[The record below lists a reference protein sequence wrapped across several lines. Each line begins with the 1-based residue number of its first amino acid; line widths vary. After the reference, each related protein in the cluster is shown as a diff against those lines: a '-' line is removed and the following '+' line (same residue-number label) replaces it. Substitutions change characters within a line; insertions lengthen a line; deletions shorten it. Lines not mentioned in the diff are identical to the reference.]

1 MAEKRTSLLLL
12 LAVLLTH
19 RVATEISGPECC
31 NAWNN
36 DGWRRFSELPS
47 KEVPQRKPTE
57 CRNTVVPLSL
67 GGRYSRVRRAADTRL
82 TWTPGGSNNHL
93 GVSFC
98 RDAQHNDCYMLDAL
112 GVGAG
117 RLGFWWRKHG
127 FEETGLLSWVPGR
140 PSENVPETMVQTE
153 GRMEEG
159 AWPDNGGQDIQVNLE
174 RTGGPSLRVWLTGAE
189 GSAVDMPL
197 PDDVPYFAV
206 TPHVPVGAINTA
218 TAAIVKTQKA
228 KLYPDKSINPLL
240 MRGENLLQKP
250 GNRIIVT
257 WKPDDSGARLG
268 FAMCHDEQQNSC
280 FVLLLFGFNGR
291 LGYAFKRHSFQE
303 LGAAGWVAGRVDR
316 VPSSVVH
323 SDTSVNSWPQD
334 GRQPL
339 QVSVSRSAGRV
350 QIHVEGAEPL
360 VLGLPDAYGY
370 LSAAPLDDRG
380 KVDVGGVGGPAPPKA
395 PAPAPA
401 APPPARPT
409 SRPRPQTQRPATPR
423 PAPPPAPKPRPT
435 PAPPPQPHRP
445 DHLGSAWTL
454 KARSARGQM
463 RSPTM
468 SGLDGDMCVSVEALA
483 LGSARLTVAVES
495 LTGAAAP
502 VAVAEILPQELQARG
517 DWQRIQKTV
526 SIPAAMRNGQVRLVV
541 SGDQVDGR
549 GLVLVKSIE
558 FCNPHTCGVRRRNVL
573 PLIAYGTAASVG
585 DYPWFAGIYRSDNG
599 IDEWQSICGGTLVRT
614 DVVISG
620 STAGLNLKP
629 SWSSTIIGAGGAGRE
644 GAGGGP

>member
-1 MAEKRTSLLLL
+1 MECVRK
-12 LAVLLTH
+12 
-19 RVATEISGPECC
+19 EISGPECC

-380 KVDVGGVGGPAPPKA
+380 K
-395 PAPAPA
+395 
-401 APPPARPT
+401 
-409 SRPRPQTQRPATPR
+409 
-423 PAPPPAPKPRPT
+423 
-435 PAPPPQPHRP
+435 
-445 DHLGSAWTL
+445 
-454 KARSARGQM
+454 
-463 RSPTM
+463 
-468 SGLDGDMCVSVEALA
+468 
-483 LGSARLTVAVES
+483 
-495 LTGAAAP
+495 
-502 VAVAEILPQELQARG
+502 RG

-629 SWSSTIIGAGGAGRE
+629 SWSSTIIAAHCFYDESAGRLRDFSRFRVTVGKYKRDWDQRE
-644 GAGGGP
+644 PSEQRSEE